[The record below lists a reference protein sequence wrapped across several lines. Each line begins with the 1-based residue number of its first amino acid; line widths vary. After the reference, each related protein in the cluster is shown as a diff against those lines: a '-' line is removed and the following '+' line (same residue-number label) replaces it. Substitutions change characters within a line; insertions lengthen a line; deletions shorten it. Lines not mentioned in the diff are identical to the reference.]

1 MHDVGCEG
9 SAIMSLF
16 GRRARGTEVAPGDV
30 FRKAG
35 TYGGEWVVERVFD
48 YADIPRHVRLVEK
61 NGARAMTVAA
71 SMLFDPESYTP
82 LSSTSPG

>member
-1 MHDVGCEG
+1 
-9 SAIMSLF
+9 MSLF

-48 YADIPRHVRLVEK
+48 YPDIPRHVRLVERQ
-61 NGARAMTVAA
+61 GARAMTVAA
-71 SMLFDPESYTP
+71 SMLFDLDCFTP
-82 LSSTSPG
+82 VGYAEG

>member
-1 MHDVGCEG
+1 
-9 SAIMSLF
+9 MSLF

-30 FRKAG
+30 YRKAG

-48 YADIPRHVRLVEK
+48 YPDIPRHVRLVER

-71 SMLFDPESYTP
+71 SMLADPESFTP
-82 LSSTSPG
+82 LGFAEG

>member
-1 MHDVGCEG
+1 
-9 SAIMSLF
+9 MSLF

-48 YADIPRHVRLVEK
+48 YPDIPRHVRLVER

-71 SMLFDPESYTP
+71 SMLADPESFTP
-82 LSSTSPG
+82 LRLAEG